1 MALQIRKKTTIE
13 GESVI
18 DGTIVQGYRAELN
31 EENPENLVMTDWTV
45 DQAAYKAN
53 RSAVRADSH
62 EFEDAVF
69 ALQDELLAAKEDE
82 EAGV

>member
-1 MALQIRKKTTIE
+1 MALQIRKKMTIE

-18 DGTIVQGYRAELN
+18 NDKIVQGYRAELN
-31 EENPENLVMTDWTV
+31 EANPENLVMSDWIV

-53 RSAVRADSH
+53 RSAVRADLC

-69 ALQDELLAAKEDE
+69 ALQDELLAVAE
-82 EAGV
+82 